1 MKLSELIAA
10 YGDDKVQF
18 QNLDQ
23 SLINLNM
30 RNGVSKITFGT
41 EQPVN
46 LDGTDKLGLVVWLDR
61 DRVKEITTLEKNGKH
76 REPTS

>member
-23 SLINLNM
+23 SIINLRM
-30 RNGVSKITFGT
+30 SNGVWKITFGT
-41 EQPVN
+41 EQPGTF
-46 LDGTDKLGLVVWLDR
+46 DGPDKLGLVVWLDR
-61 DRVKEITTLEKNGKH
+61 DRVKAIVNHL
-76 REPTS
+76 R

>member
-18 QNLDQ
+18 QNLDH

-30 RNGVSKITFGT
+30 NNGASKITFGT
-41 EQPVN
+41 EQTVN
-46 LDGTDKLGLVVWLDR
+46 LDGTTKLGLVVWLDR
-61 DRVKEITTLEKNGKH
+61 DRVAELMTAAKSV
-76 REPTS
+76 RP